1 MKLMLHYI
9 KKHIGM
15 FLIAVVFLT
24 IETFAD
30 LLQPTFMSYIVD
42 RGVKGQEMGLILRYG
57 LIMLGITAA
66 GAVGAVVRNIYA
78 SRTSQLIGKE
88 IRLSIYE
95 KVQTLSYEN
104 IDRLQPAS
112 IITRIT
118 NDVTQMQNFINGIMR
133 IMLKAPVTCIGA
145 IVLMI
150 LQMPRLLPLMLV
162 ILVCAALLIYGNM
175 KLGYPRFDRM
185 QKKLDGLNST
195 SREFLSA
202 IRVVKAFRA
211 EEQER
216 EKFKVA
222 SGQLAEAGISS
233 MRVMAVFGP
242 LINLT
247 VNAGIVVML
256 WLSGREMTGEIGRL
270 MACVNY
276 MTQVLFALGMVS
288 NILNSAVRAV
298 ASSARVQEILDEV
311 PAQREADVPEPVVL
325 SCTEEGA
332 RPFKGTESCDA
343 REMYNSGS
351 SGIAEVYTTGSSCEV
366 NQEKERELS
375 QERPSAGNII
385 FRQVSFSYAGTSRPA
400 VQEASFFV
408 SAGETVG
415 IIGPTGSGKSTLV
428 NLVPRFY
435 DATLGQVIVGGQDV
449 TRMPIAQLRKGIAVV
464 PQKAL
469 LFTGT
474 IQENLR
480 WGDKQAALEE
490 IHRAAKAACA
500 EEFVAKLPEGY
511 DTQLGQGGV
520 KLSGGQ
526 KQRLSIARA
535 LLKKPQILIL
545 DDCTSALDATT
556 EAKVLAG
563 IRRESAGMTV
573 LLVSQRIFT
582 VMKADHILCMEDG
595 RICGFGSHEELMAD
609 CEPYKAIYRSQ
620 IGEESQPQAAEE
632 SGVWEEKDAKENGV
646 FEMNTGVAE
655 KGIRNMNETRQDLA
669 AGVEAQKAAAEYLA
683 LEDRTAGENPQI
695 KGGSIHG

>member
-1 MKLMLHYI
+1 MRLMLHYI
-9 KKHIGM
+9 KKHTGM
-15 FLIAVVFLT
+15 FLTAVAFLT
-24 IETFAD
+24 VETFAD

-42 RGVKGQEMGLILRYG
+42 RGVKGQEPGLIIRYG
-57 LIMLGITAA
+57 LIMLGITAT

-88 IRLSIYE
+88 IRLAVYE

-145 IVLMI
+145 VILII
-150 LQMPRLLPLMLV
+150 LQMPGLLPLMLL
-162 ILVCAALLIYGNM
+162 ILICAGLLIYGNM

-185 QKKLDGLNST
+185 QRKLDELNRV

-202 IRVVKAFRA
+202 VRVVKAFRA
-211 EEQER
+211 EDQER
-216 EKFKVA
+216 EKFEDA
-222 SGQLAEAGISS
+222 SGQFSEAGISS

-247 VNAGIVVML
+247 VNAGIVMML
-256 WLSGREMTGEIGRL
+256 WLSGREPAGEIGRL

-276 MTQVLFALGMVS
+276 MTQVLFSLGMVS
-288 NILNSAVRAV
+288 NILNSAVRAA
-298 ASSARVQEILDEV
+298 ASSARVQEILSET
-311 PAQREADVPEPVVL
+311 PAQRDAEESEAL
-325 SCTEEGA
+325 QMQALEG
-332 RPFKGTESCDA
+332 S
-343 REMYNSGS
+343 
-351 SGIAEVYTTGSSCEV
+351 IV
-366 NQEKERELS
+366 
-375 QERPSAGNII
+375 
-385 FRQVSFSYAGTSRPA
+385 FRQVTFSYAGASRPA
-400 VQEASFFV
+400 VRDASF
-408 SAGETVG
+408 SIKAGETVG

-435 DATLGQVIVGGQDV
+435 DATRGQVLAGGWDV
-449 TRMPIAQLRKGIAVV
+449 TQMPVAKLRQMIAVA

-469 LFTGT
+469 LFSGT

-480 WGDKQAALEE
+480 WGDKQASPED
-490 IHRAAKAACA
+490 IRRAAEAACA
-500 EEFVAKLPEGY
+500 EEFVAKMPEGY
-511 DTQLGQGGV
+511 DTLLGQGGV
-520 KLSGGQ
+520 NLSGGQ

-535 LLKKPQILIL
+535 LLKKPRILIL

-556 EAKVLAG
+556 EAQVLAG

-573 LLVSQRIFT
+573 LLVSQRIST

-609 CEPYKAIYRSQ
+609 CEPYRAIYRSQ
-620 IGEESQPQAAEE
+620 IGDDSLT
-632 SGVWEEKDAKENGV
+632 V
-646 FEMNTGVAE
+646 T
-655 KGIRNMNETRQDLA
+655 A
-669 AGVEAQKAAAEYLA
+669 AGE
-683 LEDRTAGENPQI
+683 
-695 KGGSIHG
+695 GGNIHG

>member
-15 FLIAVVFLT
+15 FLIAVAFLT

-42 RGVKGQEMGLILRYG
+42 YGVKGQEMGMILRYG
-57 LIMLGITAA
+57 FIMLGITAM

-88 IRLSIYE
+88 IRLDIYE
-95 KVQTLSYEN
+95 KVQALSYEN

-145 IVLMI
+145 VVLI
-150 LQMPRLLPLMLV
+150 IFQMPGLLPLMIF
-162 ILVCAALLIYGNM
+162 ILVCAGLLIYGNM

-185 QKKLDGLNST
+185 QKKLDELNRT

-216 EKFKVA
+216 EKFEDA
-222 SGQLAEAGISS
+222 SCQLAEAGISS

-247 VNAGIVVML
+247 VNAGIVIVL
-256 WLSGREMTGEIGRL
+256 WLSEREINGEIGRL

-298 ASSARVQEILDEV
+298 ASSARVQEILDEK
-311 PAQREADVPEPVVL
+311 PAQREVQPTQEQISSGSIIFQQVFFSYADA
-325 SCTEEGA
+325 A
-332 RPFKGTESCDA
+332 RPALQD
-343 REMYNSGS
+343 
-351 SGIAEVYTTGSSCEV
+351 
-366 NQEKERELS
+366 
-375 QERPSAGNII
+375 
-385 FRQVSFSYAGTSRPA
+385 VSFSVG
-400 VQEASFFV
+400 E
-408 SAGETVG
+408 GETIG

-435 DATLGQVIVGGQDV
+435 DAARGQVLVGGQDV
-449 TRMPIAQLRKGIAVV
+449 THISMTRLRQMIAVV

-480 WGDKQAALEE
+480 WGNKLASADE
-490 IHRAAKAACA
+490 IHRATAAACA
-500 EEFVAKLPEGY
+500 ETFVEKLPEGY

-520 KLSGGQ
+520 NLSGGQ

-535 LLKKPQILIL
+535 LLKRPQILIL

-556 EAKVLAG
+556 EANVLAG
-563 IRRESAGMTV
+563 IRKEAKGMTV
-573 LLVSQRIFT
+573 LLVSQRIST
-582 VMKADHILCMEDG
+582 VMKTDHILCMENG
-595 RICGFGSHEELMAD
+595 KICGFGSHEELMAG
-609 CEPYKAIYRSQ
+609 CEAYRAIYRSQ
-620 IGEESQPQAAEE
+620 IGDES
-632 SGVWEEKDAKENGV
+632 
-646 FEMNTGVAE
+646 
-655 KGIRNMNETRQDLA
+655 RQTE
-669 AGVEAQKAAAEYLA
+669 G
-683 LEDRTAGENPQI
+683 DRF
-695 KGGSIHG
+695 HG

>member
-15 FLIAVVFLT
+15 FLIAVAFLT

-42 RGVKGQEMGLILRYG
+42 YGVKGQEMGMILRYG
-57 LIMLGITAA
+57 FIMLGITAM

-88 IRLSIYE
+88 IRLDIYE
-95 KVQTLSYEN
+95 KVQALSYEN

-145 IVLMI
+145 VVLI
-150 LQMPRLLPLMLV
+150 IFQMPGLLPLMIF
-162 ILVCAALLIYGNM
+162 ILVCAGLLIYGNM

-185 QKKLDGLNST
+185 QKKLDELNRT

-216 EKFKVA
+216 EKFEDA
-222 SGQLAEAGISS
+222 SCQLAEAGISS

-247 VNAGIVVML
+247 VNAGIVIVL
-256 WLSGREMTGEIGRL
+256 WLSEREINGEIGRL

-298 ASSARVQEILDEV
+298 ASSARVQEILDEK
-311 PAQREADVPEPVVL
+311 PAQREVQFTQEQI
-325 SCTEEGA
+325 S
-332 RPFKGTESCDA
+332 
-343 REMYNSGS
+343 SGS
-351 SGIAEVYTTGSSCEV
+351 
-366 NQEKERELS
+366 
-375 QERPSAGNII
+375 II
-385 FRQVSFSYAGTSRPA
+385 FQQVSFSYADAARPA
-400 VQEASFFV
+400 LQDVSFSV
-408 SAGETVG
+408 GEGETIG

-435 DATLGQVIVGGQDV
+435 DAARGQVLVGGQDV
-449 TRMPIAQLRKGIAVV
+449 THISMTRLRQMIAVV

-480 WGDKQAALEE
+480 WGNKLASADE
-490 IHRAAKAACA
+490 IHRATAAACA
-500 EEFVAKLPEGY
+500 ETFVEKLPEGY

-520 KLSGGQ
+520 NLSGGQ

-535 LLKKPQILIL
+535 LLKRPQILIL

-556 EAKVLAG
+556 EANVLAG
-563 IRRESAGMTV
+563 IRKEAKGMTV
-573 LLVSQRIFT
+573 LLVSQRIST
-582 VMKADHILCMEDG
+582 VMKTDHILCMENG
-595 RICGFGSHEELMAD
+595 KICGFGSHEELMAG
-609 CEPYKAIYRSQ
+609 CEAYRAIYRSQ
-620 IGEESQPQAAEE
+620 IGDES
-632 SGVWEEKDAKENGV
+632 
-646 FEMNTGVAE
+646 
-655 KGIRNMNETRQDLA
+655 RQTEGD
-669 AGVEAQKAAAEYLA
+669 GF
-683 LEDRTAGENPQI
+683 
-695 KGGSIHG
+695 HG

>member
-1 MKLMLHYI
+1 MKLMLGYI
-9 KKHIGM
+9 KRHIGM

-88 IRLSIYE
+88 IRLAIYE

-145 IVLMI
+145 VALII
-150 LQMPRLLPLMLV
+150 FQMPRLLPLMLV
-162 ILVCAALLIYGNM
+162 ILVCAGLLIYGNM

-185 QKKLDGLNST
+185 QKKLDGLNRT

-202 IRVVKAFRA
+202 VRVVKAFRA

-216 EKFKVA
+216 EKFEEA
-222 SGQLAEAGISS
+222 AGQLAEAGISS

-256 WLSGREMTGEIGRL
+256 WISGREMTGEIGRL

-311 PAQREADVPEPVVL
+311 PAQREAEAPADKFFY
-325 SCTEEGA
+325 EESLCDKSAYGA
-332 RPFKGTESCDA
+332 NRESESS
-343 REMYNSGS
+343 RE
-351 SGIAEVYTTGSSCEV
+351 
-366 NQEKERELS
+366 Q
-375 QERPSAGNII
+375 SAPGDIV

-400 VQEASFFV
+400 VQKAGFTAR
-408 SAGETVG
+408 AGETIG

-435 DATLGQVIVGGQDV
+435 DATQGQVLVGGQDV
-449 TRMPIAQLRKGIAVV
+449 TQVPMALLRRRIAVV

-474 IQENLR
+474 IQDNLR
-480 WGDKQAALEE
+480 WGNKQATLEE
-490 IHRAAKAACA
+490 IRRASEAACA
-500 EEFVAKLPEGY
+500 EEFVSKLPEGY

-520 KLSGGQ
+520 NLSGGQ

-556 EAKVLAG
+556 EARVLAG

-573 LLVSQRIFT
+573 LLVSQRIST
-582 VMKADHILCMEDG
+582 VMRADHILCMEDG
-595 RICGFGSHEELMAD
+595 RICGFGSHEELMTD

-620 IGEESQPQAAEE
+620 IGEEGQTENAA
-632 SGVWEEKDAKENGV
+632 GKDGGA
-646 FEMNTGVAE
+646 TE
-655 KGIRNMNETRQDLA
+655 KGGTF
-669 AGVEAQKAAAEYLA
+669 
-683 LEDRTAGENPQI
+683 
-695 KGGSIHG
+695 HG

>member
-1 MKLMLHYI
+1 MKLMLRFI

-15 FLIAVVFLT
+15 FLTAVVFLT

-57 LIMLGITAA
+57 LIMLGITAM
-66 GAVGAVVRNIYA
+66 GAVGAAVRNIYA

-88 IRLSIYE
+88 IRLAIYE

-150 LQMPRLLPLMLV
+150 LQMPGLLPLMLV
-162 ILVCAALLIYGNM
+162 ILVCAGLLIYGNM

-185 QKKLDGLNST
+185 QKKLDGLNNT

-216 EKFKVA
+216 EKFQEA
-222 SGQLAEAGISS
+222 SRQLADAGISS

-247 VNAGIVVML
+247 VNGGIMVML
-256 WLSGREMTGEIGRL
+256 WLSGREMAGEIGRL

-298 ASSARVQEILDEV
+298 ASSARVQEILDEAPV
-311 PAQREADVPEPVVL
+311 QREVEDVVDAQGG
-325 SCTEEGA
+325 GA
-332 RPFKGTESCDA
+332 GPQA
-343 REMYNSGS
+343 AGS
-351 SGIAEVYTTGSSCEV
+351 IT
-366 NQEKERELS
+366 
-375 QERPSAGNII
+375 
-385 FRQVSFSYAGTSRPA
+385 FRHVSFAYAGTARPA
-400 VQEASFFV
+400 LQEASFSV
-408 SAGETVG
+408 REGETIG
-415 IIGPTGSGKSTLV
+415 IIGPTGSGKTTLV

-435 DATLGQVIVGGQDV
+435 DATQGQVLVGGRDV
-449 TRMPIAQLRKGIAVV
+449 TQVPMAWLRQMIAVV

-474 IQENLR
+474 IRENLR
-480 WGDKQAALEE
+480 WGDKQATREE
-490 IHRAAKAACA
+490 IRRAAEAACA
-500 EEFVAKLPEGY
+500 EEFVSKLPEGY

-520 KLSGGQ
+520 NLSGGQ

-535 LLKKPQILIL
+535 LLKKPRILIL

-573 LLVSQRIFT
+573 LLVSQRIST

-595 RICGFGSHEELMAD
+595 RIRGFGSHEELMTD
-609 CEPYKAIYRSQ
+609 CAPYKAIYRSQ
-620 IGEESQPQAAEE
+620 IGDEGQTGVSAGEYREAAE
-632 SGVWEEKDAKENGV
+632 D
-646 FEMNTGVAE
+646 T
-655 KGIRNMNETRQDLA
+655 TQDRGA
-669 AGVEAQKAAAEYLA
+669 DE
-683 LEDRTAGENPQI
+683 RR
-695 KGGSIHG
+695 

>member
-1 MKLMLHYI
+1 MKLMLRYI
-9 KKHIGM
+9 KKHRGM
-15 FLIAVVFLT
+15 FLIAVAFLA

-30 LLQPTFMSYIVD
+30 LLQPAFMSYIVD
-42 RGVKGQEMGLILRYG
+42 KGVKGEEMSLILRYG
-57 LIMLGITAA
+57 MIMLGITAM

-88 IRLSIYE
+88 MRLSIYE

-145 IVLMI
+145 VVLII

-162 ILVCAALLIYGNM
+162 ILVCAGLLIYGNM

-185 QKKLDGLNST
+185 QKKLDRLNQT

-216 EKFKVA
+216 EKFEEA
-222 SGQLAEAGISS
+222 SLQLADAGIAS

-247 VNAGIVVML
+247 VNAGIVIML
-256 WLSGREMTGEIGRL
+256 WLSGREITGEIGRL

-298 ASSARVQEILDEV
+298 ASSARVQEILDEE
-311 PAQREADVPEPVVL
+311 PAQREVKSEESAVAAD
-325 SCTEEGA
+325 
-332 RPFKGTESCDA
+332 KGNEKASSA
-343 REMYNSGS
+343 KQQGS
-351 SGIAEVYTTGSSCEV
+351 IT
-366 NQEKERELS
+366 
-375 QERPSAGNII
+375 
-385 FRQVSFSYAGTSRPA
+385 FRQVSFAYAGTARPA
-400 VQEASFFV
+400 VQDASFSV
-408 SAGETVG
+408 RDGETIG

-435 DATLGQVIVGGQDV
+435 DATQGQVLAGGCDV
-449 TRMPIAQLRKGIAVV
+449 TRMSMAELRQIIAVV

-480 WGDKQAALEE
+480 WGNRYATPEEVRQAAE
-490 IHRAAKAACA
+490 AACA
-500 EEFVAKLPEGY
+500 DDFVTKLPEGY
-511 DTQLGQGGV
+511 ETQLGQGGV
-520 KLSGGQ
+520 NLSGGQ

-535 LLKKPQILIL
+535 LLKKPRILIL

-556 EAKVLAG
+556 EAHVLAG
-563 IRRESAGMTV
+563 IRKESAGMTV
-573 LLVSQRIFT
+573 LLVSQRIST

-595 RICGFGSHEELMAD
+595 KICGYGSHEELMAD

-620 IGEESQPQAAEE
+620 IGNEDMP
-632 SGVWEEKDAKENGV
+632 GTDAKG
-646 FEMNTGVAE
+646 
-655 KGIRNMNETRQDLA
+655 RETA
-669 AGVEAQKAAAEYLA
+669 
-683 LEDRTAGENPQI
+683 ENPQTE
-695 KGGSIHG
+695 GGVCHG

>member
-1 MKLMLHYI
+1 MKLMLHFI
-9 KKHIGM
+9 KRHIGM
-15 FLIAVVFLT
+15 FLIAVLFLS

-42 RGVKGQEMGLILRYG
+42 RGVKGQQMELIIRYG
-57 LIMLGITAA
+57 LIMLGITAM
-66 GAVGAVVRNIYA
+66 GAVGAAVRNTYA
-78 SRTSQLIGKE
+78 SNTSQLIGKE
-88 IRLSIYE
+88 IRLAIYE

-145 IVLMI
+145 VVLII

-162 ILVCAALLIYGNM
+162 ILVCAGLLIYGNM

-185 QKKLDGLNST
+185 QKKLDGLNQT
-195 SREFLSA
+195 SREFLSN

-211 EEQER
+211 EEQEQ
-216 EKFKVA
+216 EKFQEA
-222 SGQLAEAGISS
+222 SIQLAEAGVSS
-233 MRVMAVFGP
+233 MRVIAIFGP
-242 LINLT
+242 MINLT
-247 VNAGIVVML
+247 VNMGIVIML
-256 WLSGREMTGEIGRL
+256 WISGRELTGEIGRL

-311 PAQREADVPEPVVL
+311 PAQQEVEAENFPADGGQEHCP
-325 SCTEEGA
+325 G
-332 RPFKGTESCDA
+332 G
-343 REMYNSGS
+343 
-351 SGIAEVYTTGSSCEV
+351 GISF
-366 NQEKERELS
+366 Q
-375 QERPSAGNII
+375 
-385 FRQVSFSYAGTSRPA
+385 QVSFAYAGTARPA
-400 VQEASFFV
+400 VQDVSF
-408 SAGETVG
+408 AIGEGETIG

-435 DATLGQVIVGGQDV
+435 DATQGQVLVGGRDV
-449 TRMPIAQLRKGIAVV
+449 TQVPMAWLRQMIAVV

-474 IQENLR
+474 IEENLR
-480 WGDKQAALEE
+480 WGDKQAAAEE
-490 IHRAAKAACA
+490 ICRAAETACA
-500 EEFVAKLPEGY
+500 EEFIAGLPEGY
-511 DTQLGQGGV
+511 GTMLGQGGV
-520 KLSGGQ
+520 NLSGGQ

-535 LLKKPQILIL
+535 LLKKPRILIL

-556 EAKVLAG
+556 EARVLAG

-573 LLVSQRIFT
+573 LLVSQRITT

-595 RICGFGSHEELMAD
+595 RVCGFGTHEELLAD
-609 CEPYKAIYRSQ
+609 CEPYRAIYRSQ
-620 IGEESQPQAAEE
+620 IGADS
-632 SGVWEEKDAKENGV
+632 
-646 FEMNTGVAE
+646 
-655 KGIRNMNETRQDLA
+655 LA
-669 AGVEAQKAAAEYLA
+669 ANSVPT
-683 LEDRTAGENPQI
+683 DSWV
-695 KGGSIHG
+695 KGGMLHG

>member
-1 MKLMLHYI
+1 MAISFLCVCAGRKSMKLMLNYI
-9 KKHIGM
+9 KKHTGM
-15 FLIAVVFLT
+15 FLIAVAFLT

-42 RGVKGQEMGLILRYG
+42 KGVKGQQLGLILRYG
-57 LIMLGITAA
+57 VIMLGITAL

-78 SRTSQLIGKE
+78 SKTSQLIGKE
-88 IRLSIYE
+88 MRLAIYE

-145 IVLMI
+145 VALII
-150 LQMPRLLPLMLV
+150 FQMPALLPLMLI
-162 ILVCAALLIYGNM
+162 ILVCAGLLIYGNM
-175 KLGYPRFDRM
+175 RLGYPRFDRM
-185 QKKLDGLNST
+185 QRKLDGLNRT

-216 EKFKVA
+216 EKFADA

-247 VNAGIVVML
+247 VNAGIVIML
-256 WLSGREMTGEIGRL
+256 WLSGQELSGEIGRL

-276 MTQVLFALGMVS
+276 MTQVSFALGMVS

-298 ASSARVQEILDEV
+298 ASSARVQEILDEA
-311 PAQREADVPEPVVL
+311 PAQREGESAVDAAAL
-325 SCTEEGA
+325 EGSVA
-332 RPFKGTESCDA
+332 F
-343 REMYNSGS
+343 
-351 SGIAEVYTTGSSCEV
+351 
-366 NQEKERELS
+366 EKVTF
-375 QERPSAGNII
+375 A
-385 FRQVSFSYAGTSRPA
+385 YAGTARPA
-400 VQEASFFV
+400 VQEADFSV
-408 SAGETVG
+408 RAGETIG
-415 IIGPTGSGKSTLV
+415 IIGPTGSGKSTLI

-435 DATLGQVIVGGQDV
+435 DATCGRVLVGGQDV
-449 TRMPIAQLRKGIAVV
+449 TRMPMAQLRQMIAVA

-474 IQENLR
+474 IEENLR
-480 WGDKQAALEE
+480 WGDKNAGQNE
-490 IHRAAKAACA
+490 IRRAADAACA
-500 EEFVAKLPEGY
+500 DAFVTKLPEGY

-520 KLSGGQ
+520 NLSGGQ

-535 LLKKPQILIL
+535 LLKKPRILIL

-556 EAKVLAG
+556 EAKVLSG
-563 IRRESAGMTV
+563 IRREAAGMTV
-573 LLVSQRIFT
+573 LLVSQRIST

-595 RICGFGSHEELMAD
+595 KICGFGSHEELMAE
-609 CEPYKAIYRSQ
+609 CEPYRAIYRSQ
-620 IGEESQPQAAEE
+620 IGEEEQREE
-632 SGVWEEKDAKENGV
+632 
-646 FEMNTGVAE
+646 
-655 KGIRNMNETRQDLA
+655 
-669 AGVEAQKAAAEYLA
+669 
-683 LEDRTAGENPQI
+683 
-695 KGGSIHG
+695 GGAFRG

>member
-15 FLIAVVFLT
+15 FLTAVGFLT

-30 LLQPTFMSYIVD
+30 LLQPAFMSYIVD
-42 RGVKGQEMGLILRYG
+42 RGVKEQEIGLILRYG
-57 LIMLGITAA
+57 MIMLGITAM
-66 GAVGAVVRNIYA
+66 GAIGAVVRNIYA

-88 IRLSIYE
+88 IRLAIYE

-145 IVLMI
+145 VLLI
-150 LQMPRLLPLMLV
+150 IIQMPVLLPLMLV
-162 ILVCAALLIYGNM
+162 ILVCAGMLIYGNM
-175 KLGYPRFDRM
+175 KLGYPRFNRM
-185 QKKLDGLNST
+185 QQKLDGLNRT

-211 EEQER
+211 EDQER
-216 EKFKVA
+216 EKFEEA
-222 SGQLAEAGISS
+222 SGQLALAGISS

-247 VNAGIVVML
+247 VNVGIVVML
-256 WLSGREMTGEIGRL
+256 WISGREISGEIGRL

-298 ASSARVQEILDEV
+298 ASSARVQEILDEE
-311 PAQREADVPEPVVL
+311 PAQRE
-325 SCTEEGA
+325 
-332 RPFKGTESCDA
+332 TESLHGKIT
-343 REMYNSGS
+343 EGS
-351 SGIAEVYTTGSSCEV
+351 VT
-366 NQEKERELS
+366 
-375 QERPSAGNII
+375 
-385 FRQVSFSYAGTSRPA
+385 FRQVSFSYAGTARPA
-400 VQEASFFV
+400 LQEVSFAV
-408 SAGETVG
+408 KEGETVG

-435 DATLGQVIVGGQDV
+435 DATQGQVLVGGCDV
-449 TRMPIAQLRKGIAVV
+449 TRMSMAQLRQVISVV

-474 IQENLR
+474 IQDNLR
-480 WGDKQAALEE
+480 WGNKQASMDE
-490 IHRAAKAACA
+490 IRQSSLAACA
-500 EEFVAKLPEGY
+500 DAFVMKLPEGY

-520 KLSGGQ
+520 NLSGGQ

-535 LLKKPQILIL
+535 LLKNPKILIL

-556 EAKVLAG
+556 EAQVLSG
-563 IRRESAGMTV
+563 IRREAAGMTV
-573 LLVSQRIFT
+573 LLVSQRIST

-595 RICGFGSHEELMAD
+595 KICGFGSHEELMAD
-609 CEPYKAIYRSQ
+609 CGPYKTIYRSQ
-620 IGEESQPQAAEE
+620 IGDEDFQAEE
-632 SGVWEEKDAKENGV
+632 GA
-646 FEMNTGVAE
+646 F
-655 KGIRNMNETRQDLA
+655 
-669 AGVEAQKAAAEYLA
+669 
-683 LEDRTAGENPQI
+683 
-695 KGGSIHG
+695 HG

>member
-42 RGVKGQEMGLILRYG
+42 QGVKGQKMELILRYG
-57 LIMLGITAA
+57 LIMLGITAM
-66 GAVGAVVRNIYA
+66 GAVGAVVRNTYA

-88 IRLSIYE
+88 IRLAIYE

-145 IVLMI
+145 VVLI
-150 LQMPRLLPLMLV
+150 IIQMPRLLPLMLV
-162 ILVCAALLIYGNM
+162 ILVCAGLLIYGNM

-185 QKKLDGLNST
+185 QKKLDGLNQT
-195 SREFLSA
+195 SREFLSN

-211 EEQER
+211 EPQEQE
-216 EKFKVA
+216 KFQESSA
-222 SGQLAEAGISS
+222 ALAEAGISS
-233 MRVMAVFGP
+233 MRVVAVFGP
-242 LINLT
+242 MINLT
-247 VNAGIVVML
+247 VNLGIVIML
-256 WLSGREMTGEIGRL
+256 WISGRELTGDIGKL

-298 ASSARVQEILDEV
+298 TSSARVQEILDEV
-311 PAQREADVPEPVVL
+311 PAQRDV
-325 SCTEEGA
+325 EEGSP
-332 RPFKGTESCDA
+332 RQNPEL
-343 REMYNSGS
+343 
-351 SGIAEVYTTGSSCEV
+351 TGSIV
-366 NQEKERELS
+366 
-375 QERPSAGNII
+375 
-385 FRQVSFSYAGTSRPA
+385 FRQVTFAYAGTARPA
-400 VQEASFFV
+400 VQEADFTV
-408 SAGETVG
+408 KEGETIG
-415 IIGPTGSGKSTLV
+415 IIGPTGSGKSTLI

-435 DATLGQVIVGGQDV
+435 DATQGQVLVGGRDV
-449 TRMPIAQLRKGIAVV
+449 TRIPMAQLRQMIAVV

-474 IQENLR
+474 IEENLR
-480 WGDKQAALEE
+480 WGDKQAGWAE
-490 IHRAAKAACA
+490 IHQAAEAACA
-500 EEFVAKLPEGY
+500 EEFLSKLPEGY
-511 DTQLGQGGV
+511 NTMLGQGGV
-520 KLSGGQ
+520 NLSGGQ

-535 LLKKPQILIL
+535 LLKKPRILIL

-556 EAKVLAG
+556 EARVLAG
-563 IRRESAGMTV
+563 IRRESQGDSEGPRGNGISPGAMTV
-573 LLVSQRIFT
+573 LLVSQRIAT

-595 RICGFGSHEELMAD
+595 KVCGFGTHEELLAD

-620 IGEESQPQAAEE
+620 IGADIENQEAEE
-632 SGVWEEKDAKENGV
+632 
-646 FEMNTGVAE
+646 
-655 KGIRNMNETRQDLA
+655 
-669 AGVEAQKAAAEYLA
+669 
-683 LEDRTAGENPQI
+683 
-695 KGGSIHG
+695 KGGMFHG

>member
-15 FLIAVVFLT
+15 FLIAVAFLT

-57 LIMLGITAA
+57 LIMLGITAM

-88 IRLSIYE
+88 IRLAIYE

-145 IVLMI
+145 VVLI
-150 LQMPRLLPLMLV
+150 IFQMPDLLPLMLV
-162 ILVCAALLIYGNM
+162 ILVFAGVLIYGNM

-185 QKKLDGLNST
+185 QQKLDGLNRT

-216 EKFKVA
+216 EKFEDA

-233 MRVMAVFGP
+233 MRVMAVFCP

-247 VNAGIVVML
+247 VNVGIVVML

-288 NILNSAVRAV
+288 NILNYAVRAV
-298 ASSARVQEILDEV
+298 ASSARVQEVLNEV
-311 PAQREADVPEPVVL
+311 PAQQEATSLQEQ
-325 SCTEEGA
+325 
-332 RPFKGTESCDA
+332 
-343 REMYNSGS
+343 
-351 SGIAEVYTTGSSCEV
+351 IAEGSV
-366 NQEKERELS
+366 
-375 QERPSAGNII
+375 I
-385 FRQVSFSYAGTSRPA
+385 FRQVSFSYAGTARPA
-400 VQEASFFV
+400 LQEISFSV
-408 SAGETVG
+408 KEGETVG

-428 NLVPRFY
+428 SLVPRFY
-435 DATLGQVIVGGQDV
+435 DAVQGQVLVGGCDV
-449 TRMPIAQLRKGIAVV
+449 TKVTMDRLRQMIAVV

-480 WGDKQAALEE
+480 WGNKLASMEE
-490 IHRAAKAACA
+490 IRQTAKAACA
-500 EEFVAKLPEGY
+500 DEFVMGLPEGY

-520 KLSGGQ
+520 NLSGGQ

-535 LLKKPQILIL
+535 LLRKPRILIL

-556 EAKVLAG
+556 EAQVLSG
-563 IRRESAGMTV
+563 IRKESAGMTV
-573 LLVSQRIFT
+573 LLVSQRIST

-595 RICGFGSHEELMAD
+595 KICGFGSHADLMAG
-609 CEPYKAIYRSQ
+609 CEPYKTIYRSQ
-620 IGEESQPQAAEE
+620 IG
-632 SGVWEEKDAKENGV
+632 D
-646 FEMNTGVAE
+646 
-655 KGIRNMNETRQDLA
+655 
-669 AGVEAQKAAAEYLA
+669 
-683 LEDRTAGENPQI
+683 ENPQTQ
-695 KGGSIHG
+695 GGVSHG